1 MALDFRIVAATKI
14 GPSWLPGMRNVAAAF
29 VVEMGEGHSYF
40 CGRISSSLL
49 RDDAELFP

>member
-1 MALDFRIVAATKI
+1 MGFGLSYCSATEI

-29 VVEMGEGHSYF
+29 VVETGERHSYL

-49 RDDAELFP
+49 RDDAELFA